1 LLLEISLIFV
11 FNALGQLH
19 NHLFKEFKTQ
29 LILILGLLG
38 GLYLTMGMVQL
49 EQMEQQVQQGQ
60 VVAQQ
65 ERQV

>member
-1 LLLEISLIFV
+1 V

-29 LILILGLLG
+29 LILILGSLG
-38 GLYLTMGMVQL
+38 GLYLTMAMVQL
-49 EQMEQQVQQGQ
+49 EQMEQQELLAP

>member
-1 LLLEISLIFV
+1 V

-38 GLYLTMGMVQL
+38 GLYRLMEMERL
-49 EQMEQQVQQGQ
+49 EQTGQ
-60 VVAQQ
+60 RERLAPVVAQQ